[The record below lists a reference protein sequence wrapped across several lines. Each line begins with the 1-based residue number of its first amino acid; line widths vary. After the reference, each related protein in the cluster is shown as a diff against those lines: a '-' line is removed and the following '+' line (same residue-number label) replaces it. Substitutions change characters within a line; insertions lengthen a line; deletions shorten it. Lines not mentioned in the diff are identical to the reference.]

1 MAANVDV
8 ADVKGSISIF
18 QNFAD
23 DEVNQQLALATKQAA
38 SDRLPDELM
47 VAGIVQYTRHL
58 LYVDWAMSY
67 GGVQSATTLGNS
79 QTNFNLLMNNDPYL
93 LQYNATV
100 ASFGN
105 GGNMGAVWTE

>member
-1 MAANVDV
+1 MAVDV
-8 ADVKGSISIF
+8 DIADVKGSVGIF
-18 QNFAD
+18 QGFTD
-23 DEVNQQLALATKQAA
+23 KEVNQQLALATKQAT
-38 SDRLPDELM
+38 SDGLTDEILA
-47 VAGIVQYTRHL
+47 AGIIQYTRHL

-67 GGVQSATTLGNS
+67 GGVQSASTLGNS
-79 QTNFNLLMNNDPYL
+79 QSNFNLLMSNDPYL